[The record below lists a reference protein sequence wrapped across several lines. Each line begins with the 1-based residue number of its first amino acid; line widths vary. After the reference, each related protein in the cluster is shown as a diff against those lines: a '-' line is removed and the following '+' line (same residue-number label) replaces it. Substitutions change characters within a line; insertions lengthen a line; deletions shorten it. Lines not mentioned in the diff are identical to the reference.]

1 MKQVILT
8 CVGLALAAS
17 AFGQGTVRFSNVSAD
32 LAAPPDRL
40 VRFGVGTTNPFGTN
54 NAPLVNF
61 GTASYRA
68 QLYYGA
74 STAAEASLVAV
85 STSPALFRSSTTTAE
100 PGTWAPGNRT
110 MNGFDIGATVN
121 LQVRV
126 WDSAFGSTWELFQ
139 ANANNAAGYRGT
151 SALFQYTVPTD
162 PLAPLTAFTMTGFTA
177 FSTSPGGIIPEPST
191 FALAGLGAGLL
202 VFLRR
207 RK

>member
-32 LAAPPDRL
+32 LPSPPDRL
-40 VRFGVGTTNPFGTN
+40 VRFAPTVANPFGTN

-61 GTASYRA
+61 GTASFRA

-74 STAAEASLVAV
+74 STATAASLVAV
-85 STSPALFRSSTTTAE
+85 STAPALFRASTTTAE

-110 MNGFDIGATVN
+110 LDGFNIGATVN

-139 ANANNAAGYRGT
+139 ANPNSAAGIAGQ

-162 PLAPLTAFTMTGFTA
+162 PLAPLTAFTMAGFTA
-177 FSTSPGGIIPEPST
+177 FPAGAVPEPTT

>member
-8 CVGLALAAS
+8 CVGLALATS

-32 LAAPPDRL
+32 LASPPDRL
-40 VRFGVGTTNPFGTN
+40 VRFATTVTNPFGTN

-61 GTASYRA
+61 GTVSFRA

-74 STAAEASLVAV
+74 STAAEGSLVAV
-85 STSPALFRSSTTTAE
+85 STAPAQFRASTTTAE

-110 MNGFDIGATVN
+110 LDGFNIGSTVN

-126 WDSAFGSTWELFQ
+126 WDSAFGSTYEAFQ
-139 ANANNAAGYRGT
+139 ANPLSSTGISGT

-177 FSTSPGGIIPEPST
+177 FAASGGTVPEPAT
-191 FALAGLGAGLL
+191 FALAGLGAAMLL
-202 VFLRR
+202 IRR